1 MNKKGFLLLE
11 YCIALMLVS
20 MTLFVFRDVLL
31 QSIRTCEKI
40 ASDLEIYR
48 VERTTMSLLRENIS
62 FNVDKIELLEN
73 ASNQTTIIC
82 QETAVKRRVYYYCSE
97 SPSGEHGLTLYQRI
111 KVEDKSAGVNPLTAT
126 NVQVTYWHAEK
137 LSAKSLLLVFSI
149 RECSS
154 GREKKFFEVIDLCNG
169 KVL

>member
-1 MNKKGFLLLE
+1 M
-11 YCIALMLVS
+11 
-20 MTLFVFRDVLL
+20 
-31 QSIRTCEKI
+31 
-40 ASDLEIYR
+40 
-48 VERTTMSLLRENIS
+48 
-62 FNVDKIELLEN
+62 
-73 ASNQTTIIC
+73 
-82 QETAVKRRVYYYCSE
+82 KRRVYYYCSE

-111 KVEDKSAGVNPLTAT
+111 KVEDKSAGVNPLTAP

>member
-97 SPSGEHGLTLYQRI
+97 SPRVRHTTTLYQRI
-111 KVEDKSAGVNPLTAT
+111 
-126 NVQVTYWHAEK
+126 
-137 LSAKSLLLVFSI
+137 
-149 RECSS
+149 
-154 GREKKFFEVIDLCNG
+154 
-169 KVL
+169 